1 MNLQLDIQSASAE
14 PAPAE
19 EDIRRWLTGALSGRA
34 PDDCEI
40 SLRLVD
46 EEEMTA
52 LNRNYR
58 GKDGPTNVLSFP
70 ADLPGELGLPLL
82 GDIVACVPVVAAEAA
97 QQGKP
102 LAAHWAHMM
111 VHGGLHLLGYDHIED
126 AEAHEMEALETAIL
140 AELNF
145 PCPYEGEQHTEHAGA

>member
-19 EDIRRWLTGALSGRA
+19 EDIRRWISCALEGRA
-34 PDDCEI
+34 PEDSEI

-46 EEEMTA
+46 IPEMTT
-52 LNRNYR
+52 LNQTYR

-70 ADLPGELGLPLL
+70 ADLPEELELPLL
-82 GDIVACVPVVAAEAA
+82 GDIVVCVPVVAAEAA
-97 QQGKP
+97 EQGKSP
-102 LAAHWAHMM
+102 EAHWAHML
-111 VHGGLHLLGYDHIED
+111 VHGSLHLLGYDHIEES
-126 AEAHEMEALETAIL
+126 EAREMETLETAIL

-145 PCPYEGEQHTEHAGA
+145 PCPYEGEQHMEHAGA